1 MSKLIAFPGVSPEP
15 KQTHAE
21 ATPDGINV
29 MEMDSSGNYQHVRM
43 TGYRTAISQLDS
55 GHYDDDLPAGMR
67 VVAGVW
73 DAESKGYYT
82 PTDERRAIVWRWV
95 VACLFILEQMDKNGT
110 VDVVNEDGGTDRAV
124 KYVGRHGGI
133 SIYPATERFSLA
145 NHIEGLALEKYGADA
160 GLLLAVQMYQG
171 MTEAVPGEGL
181 KLSQMGREGLEM
193 IHDGFIEMLNTEGMP
208 AEPTAH

>member
-1 MSKLIAFPGVSPEP
+1 MSKLIAFPGTSSEP

-21 ATPDGINV
+21 AIPDGINV
-29 MEMDSSGNYQHVRM
+29 MEMNAEGVYQQVRM
-43 TGYRTAISQLDS
+43 MGYSAAIRQLDN
-55 GHYDDDLPAGMR
+55 GTYDHDLPAGMR
-67 VVAGVW
+67 VVAAICE
-73 DAESKGYYT
+73 AERKGYYS
-82 PTDERRAIVWRWV
+82 PSDERRAIVWRWV

-110 VDVVNEDGGTDRAV
+110 VDVVNEDGGTDGAV

-193 IHDGFIEMLNTEGMP
+193 LHDGFIEMLNTEGMP